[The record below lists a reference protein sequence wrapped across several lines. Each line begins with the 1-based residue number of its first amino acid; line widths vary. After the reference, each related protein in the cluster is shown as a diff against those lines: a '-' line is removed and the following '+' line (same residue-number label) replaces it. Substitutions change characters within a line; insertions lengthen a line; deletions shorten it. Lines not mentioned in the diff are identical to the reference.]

1 MGMVSELW
9 AKYRGKQLHISAT
22 VTFAGLTLLL
32 FGVLHVTFL
41 TEFTGGEEMTAAAIT
56 LIVVGAILMF
66 IAGPEFYRLN
76 TEASIIKE
84 LTALTSEAELRRRK
98 SEGDQAAVELG
109 GGWEQRWDDFLKQ
122 KGLKRKR

>member
-1 MGMVSELW
+1 MGLISDFW
-9 AKYRGKQLHISAT
+9 SKYKGRQLHISAT
-22 VTFAGLTLLL
+22 VTFAGLALLT
-32 FGVLHVTFL
+32 FGILHVTFL

-84 LTALTSEAELRRRK
+84 LITISSEAELRRRR
-98 SEGDQAAVELG
+98 SEGDQAAAELG